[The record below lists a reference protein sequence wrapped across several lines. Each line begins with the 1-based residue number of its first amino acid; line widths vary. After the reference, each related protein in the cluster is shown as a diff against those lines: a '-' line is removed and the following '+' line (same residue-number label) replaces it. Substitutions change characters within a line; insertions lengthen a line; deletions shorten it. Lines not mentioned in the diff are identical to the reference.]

1 MKAVYPNL
9 ELIEYKLTQI
19 INSEKD
25 PPIIIEL
32 DLISFSQNWD
42 LDGRFV
48 KKEYV
53 TVARDLVRGSY
64 YVFFGTKLGYKVL
77 QHSEEFLNDLKGFKM
92 AFRHLAKIRY
102 EKNYGVM

>member
-1 MKAVYPNL
+1 MGKRYPNL

-19 INSEKD
+19 IN
-25 PPIIIEL
+25 L
-32 DLISFSQNWD
+32 DLISFSENWD
-42 LDGRFV
+42 LEGQFV

-92 AFRHLAKIRY
+92 ASRHLAKIRY
-102 EKNYGVM
+102 EKTKE